1 MNDIPGFSNT
11 YSSRTRLSLVY
22 VDDNHLLLDIIK
34 HFLERENL
42 MHVQTFLSPK
52 NAISF
57 LKDNNMDLI
66 LSDYDMPGMNGAE
79 FLYNIRSQG
88 INTPF
93 ILYTSNTHD
102 EVDANVF
109 KQNSV
114 HYLSKFGPI
123 EQHIVQL
130 KDIIRKCEQNA
141 IKDF

>member
-1 MNDIPGFSNT
+1 
-11 YSSRTRLSLVY
+11 
-22 VDDNHLLLDIIK
+22 
-34 HFLERENL
+34 
-42 MHVQTFLSPK
+42 
-52 NAISF
+52 
-57 LKDNNMDLI
+57 MDLI